1 MLRSAA
7 SEISK
12 AVELNICGGSEIA
25 SEKSMTYATTVPGG
39 NGGTDGGMDGGGGV
53 GGGGDGGGAA
63 GNGGGDGG
71 GLGGGAPNDDRL
83 VLVGDLLRIRRPS
96 LLPSDR
102 VAVASTVLLA

>member
-39 NGGTDGGMDGGGGV
+39 NGGTDGGMEGGGGV
-53 GGGGDGGGAA
+53 GGGGTGAGDGGGP
-63 GNGGGDGG
+63 GGSVGGGGDGG
-71 GLGGGAPNDDRL
+71 GEGGEGA
-83 VLVGDLLRIRRPS
+83 V
-96 LLPSDR
+96 
-102 VAVASTVLLA
+102 